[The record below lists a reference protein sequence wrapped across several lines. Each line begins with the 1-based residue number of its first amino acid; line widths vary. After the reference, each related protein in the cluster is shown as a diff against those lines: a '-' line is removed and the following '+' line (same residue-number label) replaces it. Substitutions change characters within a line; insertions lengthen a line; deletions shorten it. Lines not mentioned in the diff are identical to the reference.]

1 MRSHLRGFDD
11 VHRVAKARG
20 EHLRLVIIRAI
31 NLEDVAKKNHAVLR
45 DIIEA
50 AEKRA
55 DEIGA
60 GLGGEKRLRS
70 GKDESDV
77 DADAFFGENAEGAHA
92 LGRHRNFRHDVG
104 VPAAHFASFAEH
116 AVVIGG
122 DDFGADGAVFY
133 DVADFDDE

>member
-1 MRSHLRGFDD
+1 MLEEHFKNFERHRSYMRSHLRSFDH
-11 VHRVAKARG
+11 VHWMAKSRG

-60 GLGGEKRLRS
+60 GFGGEKRLRR
-70 GKDESDV
+70 GENESDV
-77 DADAFFGENAEGAHA
+77 DADAFLGEDAEGA
-92 LGRHRNFRHDVG
+92 D
-104 VPAAHFASFAEH
+104 
-116 AVVIGG
+116 AV
-122 DDFGADGAVFY
+122 
-133 DVADFDDE
+133 